1 MKRREFITLLGGTA
15 AAWPLAA
22 SAQQPAMPVIGLLD
36 ARSPGAIENPLRAF
50 RQGLKDTGYV
60 EGENVALEYRWA
72 ENQMDRLPALAAEF
86 VRRRATV
93 IAAIAPATVF
103 AATAATTTI
112 PIVFIVNEDPGR
124 RPREHHK
131 RTTGQRTWPRR
142 AAPARMRRSHPR
154 IWRMRRIIEDR
165 ERCLQAGWIF
175 GRDRPPKKP
184 RRSGAAKWEERR
196 PKKDHYSLAE
206 SSKCVQIDVAFIPH
220 ASDPQAS
227 AM

>member
-1 MKRREFITLLGGTA
+1 MSRARMWRSNTAGPRIKWIDCRRWRPNLFADGHR
-15 AAWPLAA
+15 
-22 SAQQPAMPVIGLLD
+22 D
-36 ARSPGAIENPLRAF
+36 RRHRPGH
-50 RQGLKDTGYV
+50 G
-60 EGENVALEYRWA
+60 
-72 ENQMDRLPALAAEF
+72 
-86 VRRRATV
+86 
-93 IAAIAPATVF
+93 F
-103 AATAATTTI
+103 AAKAATTTI

>member
-1 MKRREFITLLGGTA
+1 MRQRRETVEHPFGTLKMRMGATYFLMKLRPRCSA
-15 AAWPLAA
+15 A
-22 SAQQPAMPVIGLLD
+22 
-36 ARSPGAIENPLRAF
+36 
-50 RQGLKDTGYV
+50 K
-60 EGENVALEYRWA
+60 
-72 ENQMDRLPALAAEF
+72 
-86 VRRRATV
+86 
-93 IAAIAPATVF
+93 
-103 AATAATTTI
+103 AATTTI

-220 ASDPQAS
+220 ASDPQQARCELAIS
-227 AM
+227 GFTRVRTH